1 MAANGSGQMQPQPM
15 NEFIQENLAAV
26 GIKVELE
33 AVDWSAM
40 LSRWRSGA
48 RAEANKSVAA
58 VQTNMI
64 VQDPF
69 TAIVRFA
76 DSRLVAPKGVNFGEF
91 KDPEVDAL
99 IDRARTTFDIA
110 EQNRLLGAVHA
121 KLVDQAAF
129 LYVVHD
135 VSPHAL
141 SPKVKGYVQAQ
152 SWYQDFTRVTVTP

>member
-15 NEFIQENLAAV
+15 NEYIQENLAEV

-33 AVDWSAM
+33 AIDWSTM

-48 RAEANKSVAA
+48 RAEANKGVAA

-99 IDRARTTFDIA
+99 IDRARTTFEIA
-110 EQNRLLGAVHA
+110 EQDRLLGAIHA

-129 LYVVHD
+129 LFVVHD
-135 VSPHAL
+135 VSPRAL

-152 SWYQDFTRVTVTP
+152 SWYQDFTRVTVAP